1 MQPLTK
7 VYEVYSQIKGG
18 TWGGSKR
25 VTKNLTLEPSGLITI
40 MCETEELMDTLY
52 ANVSEIH

>member
-7 VYEVYSQIKGG
+7 VYEVYSQIKVGR
-18 TWGGSKR
+18 WGGRKR

-40 MCETEELMDTLY
+40 MCETEELTDTLY
-52 ANVSEIH
+52 ANVSDL